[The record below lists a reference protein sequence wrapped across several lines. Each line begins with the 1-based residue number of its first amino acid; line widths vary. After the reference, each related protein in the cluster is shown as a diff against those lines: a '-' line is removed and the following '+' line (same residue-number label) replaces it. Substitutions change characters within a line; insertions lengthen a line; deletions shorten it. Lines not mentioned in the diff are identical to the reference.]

1 MKACF
6 FMPAK
11 IMLLEKIFTL
21 APQTTE
27 LLMLYTI
34 YYEKNHHI
42 THTACRILFRHIP
55 DLFQAYRYAG
65 RPVTTFRH
73 GHLPG

>member
-6 FMPAK
+6 FHACK
-11 IMLLEKIFTL
+11 DNAFGKNLYLS
-21 APQTTE
+21 PQTTE

-42 THTACRILFRHIP
+42 THTVCRILFRHIP
-55 DLFQAYRYAG
+55 RSISSI
-65 RPVTTFRH
+65 
-73 GHLPG
+73 